1 MSRVPVSVVR
11 GDGFSL
17 GQPVAQGSIAGET
30 RVALSVRD
38 ECIRVGGFSICGELL
53 VPFQRA
59 ALD

>member
-1 MSRVPVSVVR
+1 M
-11 GDGFSL
+11 
-17 GQPVAQGSIAGET
+17 AQGSIAGET